1 MLGRHLLHVVRG
13 PSVDLGAVDVYEVG
27 GPVAAVLVLEE
38 RGVAGH
44 LHHVAVALHAHDEG
58 SLAEG
63 GQQVAGTHTGV
74 AGILAHV
81 DVVGAWCL
89 VEQVVVVE
97 EEVGVAVPVRVNH
110 VGAGHLAEQRVGV
123 PQGVDEGD
131 VGIFGL
137 QLLEDVV
144 EVNPFSND
152 IDKEILNSD
161 LLLVTS
167 RYEGFGLAMSEANAL
182 SRPWISSNWGSILKE
197 RLSLGRNGIVIDS
210 ENPEDYANA
219 IIDLL
224 NDKDRLLNMKKASY
238 EESKKLSKEVIVP
251 KWKELLG

>member
-1 MLGRHLLHVVRG
+1 MFGEG
-13 PSVDLGAVDVYEVG
+13 PLNDDVKKYQ
-27 GPVAAVLVLEE
+27 L
-38 RGVAGH
+38 
-44 LHHVAVALHAHDEG
+44 D
-58 SLAEG
+58 
-63 GQQVAGTHTGV
+63 
-74 AGILAHV
+74 
-81 DVVGAWCL
+81 
-89 VEQVVVVE
+89 
-97 EEVGVAVPVRVNH
+97 NH
-110 VGAGHLAEQRVGV
+110 
-123 PQGVDEGD
+123 
-131 VGIFGL
+131 
-137 QLLEDVV
+137 LEDVV
-144 EVNPFSND
+144 EVNPFSNE
-152 IDKEILNSD
+152 IEKEILNSD